1 MGGKCGLEQSA
12 AMVNLSCA
20 YVCFTNAGPFH
31 DVGKANSS
39 GECGFFEVTPTWLA
53 DQTVTHQPHE
63 LSAATSPL
71 VVVTGSHARRRR
83 IQADDHCS
91 RVLWPDIGEGEH
103 RLTQP
108 TLSDLKSDQVIGISQ
123 LLRSA
128 IVASASL
135 TRRYIARLLAGGMS
149 VKPNFS

>member
-1 MGGKCGLEQSA
+1 MSRECSLEHSA
-12 AMVNLSCA
+12 AMVNLSCTD
-20 YVCFTNAGPFH
+20 VCFTNAGPFH

-39 GECGFFEVTPTWLA
+39 GECSFLEVAPTWLA
-53 DQTVTHQPHE
+53 DQAVTHQSHE

-91 RVLWPDIGEGEH
+91 WVLGPDICKGDD
-103 RLTQP
+103 RLAHP
-108 TLSDLKSDQVIGISQ
+108 VLSDLKSDQTIGISH

-135 TRRYIARLLAGGMS
+135 TRRYIARLLAGGMR
-149 VKPNFS
+149 VNPNFS